1 MNGFDVQS
9 LEDLTYCGWV
19 LNIPRLRILWELSRR
34 GTLADVAEALSYTP
48 SAVSQQLSL
57 LERET
62 GVELLE
68 RVGRGVRLT
77 DQARVLVEHTAV
89 ILARLE
95 EAESDLAA
103 VAPTVRGPLRV
114 GSFPTVLLTIAP
126 TALSLLAQRHPDLY
140 VEVTQREV
148 GEAFSGLSSH
158 QFDVIVGEEYP
169 GIPERIRDGV
179 DRAELLTD
187 PLRLALPVAA
197 APPTRLTDLAEARW
211 ALDPPESPTGRWAR
225 AVCRTAGFEPRVQ
238 FEAANP
244 LLHAHLVRTG
254 HAVAFTPALIAA
266 GYMQGTRLI
275 ELSGDPHRTL
285 YTAVRSGRAGHPAI
299 RAFRRALTDAARMS
313 QQSAAEQ
320 RLAP

>member
-1 MNGFDVQS
+1 M
-9 LEDLTYCGWV
+9 
-19 LNIPRLRILWELSRR
+19 LNIARLRILWELSRR
-34 GTLADVAEALSYTP
+34 GTLAEVAAALSYTP

-103 VAPTVRGPLRV
+103 AAPTVRGTLSV

-126 TALSLLAQRHPDLY
+126 TALTLLAERHPDLY

-148 GEAFSGLSSH
+148 GEAFSGLLSH

-169 GIPERIRDGV
+169 GIPEQIRDGV

-187 PLRLALPVAA
+187 PLRLALPIDAA
-197 APPTRLTDLAEARW
+197 VPARLADLATARW
-211 ALDPPESPTGRWAR
+211 ALDPAESPTGRWAR
-225 AVCRTAGFEPRVQ
+225 AECRAAGFEPRVQ

-244 LLHAHLVRTG
+244 LLHTHLVRTG

-266 GYMQGTRLI
+266 GYMRGIRLI
-275 ELSGDPHRTL
+275 ELPGDPCRTL
-285 YTAVRSGRAGHPAI
+285 YTAVRSGRAEHPAI
-299 RAFRRALTDAARMS
+299 RAFRSALTDAARLS
-313 QQSAAEQ
+313 QQTEADQ
-320 RLAP
+320 RLAH